1 MRILVTYAVQ
11 GEFTELKFP
20 GLIGEEEVQVGYLR
34 TGVGK
39 VKSAFYLSEAIS
51 HAQPDLVVNV
61 GTAGTI
67 RHQVGDIFV
76 CRHFVDRDMQKLVE
90 LGMEYEIDSMDLLSQ
105 KGYCLHWPAGGVCNT
120 GDTFLTELSD
130 VSGDVVDMEAYAQA
144 LVCRAK
150 NVPFISVK
158 YVTDIIG
165 QNSVKHWCRCSE
177 GVGRILREVRRSL
190 AHHFNV
196 LNDSICQV
204 TPTATRNNTIFIS
217 VSGIKK
223 KMQ

>member
-76 CRHFVDRDMQKLVE
+76 CRHFVDRDMQKLAG
-90 LGMEYEIDSMDLLSQ
+90 LGIECEIDSATLLEA
-105 KGYCLHWPAGGVCNT
+105 KGYCRHWTENGTCNT
-120 GDTFLTELSD
+120 GDSFLTELTH

-144 LVCRAK
+144 FVCRAK
-150 NVPFISVK
+150 EIPFISVK

-165 QNSVKHWCRCSE
+165 QNSVKHWE
-177 GVGRILREVRRSL
+177 DKL
-190 AHHFNV
+190 ADARQGLSNYLNV
-196 LNDSICQV
+196 LKERI
-204 TPTATRNNTIFIS
+204 
-217 VSGIKK
+217 
-223 KMQ
+223 

>member
-76 CRHFVDRDMQKLVE
+76 CRHFVDRDMQKL
-90 LGMEYEIDSMDLLSQ
+90 GAWY
-105 KGYCLHWPAGGVCNT
+105 GV
-120 GDTFLTELSD
+120 
-130 VSGDVVDMEAYAQA
+130 
-144 LVCRAK
+144 
-150 NVPFISVK
+150 
-158 YVTDIIG
+158 
-165 QNSVKHWCRCSE
+165 
-177 GVGRILREVRRSL
+177 
-190 AHHFNV
+190 
-196 LNDSICQV
+196 
-204 TPTATRNNTIFIS
+204 
-217 VSGIKK
+217 
-223 KMQ
+223 

>member
-20 GLIGEEEVQVGYLR
+20 GLIGEEEVQIGYLR

-67 RHQVGDIFV
+67 RHRVGDIFV
-76 CRHFVDRDMQKLVE
+76 CRHFVDRDMQKIAEFGLE
-90 LGMEYEIDSMDLLSQ
+90 CEINSSALLEE
-105 KGYCLHWPAGGVCNT
+105 KGYCTHWTEDGICNT
-120 GDTFLTELSD
+120 GDGFLTELTH

-144 LVCRAK
+144 FVCRSK
-150 NVPFISVK
+150 EIPFISVK

-165 QNSVKHWCRCSE
+165 QNSVKHWE
-177 GVGRILREVRRSL
+177 DKL
-190 AHHFNV
+190 ADARQGLSHYFNV
-196 LNDSICQV
+196 LKERI
-204 TPTATRNNTIFIS
+204 
-217 VSGIKK
+217 
-223 KMQ
+223 

>member
-20 GLIGEEEVQVGYLR
+20 GLIREEEVQIGYLR

-67 RHQVGDIFV
+67 CHQVGDIFV

-90 LGMEYEIDSMDLLSQ
+90 LVWSMRLIQRICCPKKDIVCTGRQVVYAIRGILS
-105 KGYCLHWPAGGVCNT
+105 
-120 GDTFLTELSD
+120 
-130 VSGDVVDMEAYAQA
+130 
-144 LVCRAK
+144 
-150 NVPFISVK
+150 
-158 YVTDIIG
+158 
-165 QNSVKHWCRCSE
+165 
-177 GVGRILREVRRSL
+177 
-190 AHHFNV
+190 
-196 LNDSICQV
+196 
-204 TPTATRNNTIFIS
+204 
-217 VSGIKK
+217 
-223 KMQ
+223 

>member
-20 GLIGEEEVQVGYLR
+20 GLIGEEEVQIGYLR

-67 RHQVGDIFV
+67 RHRVGDIFV
-76 CRHFVDRDMQKLVE
+76 CRHFVDRDMQRLK
-90 LGMEYEIDSMDLLSQ
+90 GFDMECEIDSAELLAQ
-105 KGYCLHWPAGGVCNT
+105 KGYCLHWQGEGVCNT

-130 VSGDVVDMEAYAQA
+130 VKGDVVDMEAYAQA
-144 LVCRAK
+144 WVCRTK
-150 NVPFISVK
+150 NTPFIAVK

-165 QNSVKHWCRCSE
+165 QNSVKHWE
-177 GVGRILREVRRSL
+177 DKL
-190 AHHFNV
+190 ADARKGLGAFFE
-196 LNDSICQV
+196 S
-204 TPTATRNNTIFIS
+204 IS
-217 VSGIKK
+217 VF
-223 KMQ
+223 

>member
-20 GLIGEEEVQVGYLR
+20 GLIGEEEVQIGYLR

-51 HAQPDLVVNV
+51 HAQPDL
-61 GTAGTI
+61 
-67 RHQVGDIFV
+67 VGDIFV

-165 QNSVKHWCRCSE
+165 QNSVKHWEDKLADARKGLGE
-177 GVGRILREVRRSL
+177 FFEKLGGV
-190 AHHFNV
+190 
-196 LNDSICQV
+196 
-204 TPTATRNNTIFIS
+204 
-217 VSGIKK
+217 
-223 KMQ
+223 